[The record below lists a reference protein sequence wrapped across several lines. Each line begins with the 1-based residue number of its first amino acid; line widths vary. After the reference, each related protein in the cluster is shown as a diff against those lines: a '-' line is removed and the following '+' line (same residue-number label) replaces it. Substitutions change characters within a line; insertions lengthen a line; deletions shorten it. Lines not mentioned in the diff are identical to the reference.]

1 MKTLVLGNVFV
12 DVIVNVDALP
22 KTGDD
27 IMCNKQLIS
36 IGGCAYNV
44 ATVLKNFEVEHDLIS
59 PVGNGIYGEII
70 REELEKNDYK
80 KYITDD
86 SGDNGYCLCL
96 VEKDGERSFITIRGI
111 ESTYKSKWLED
122 IDSSEYDNIY
132 VSGYEMEGESGV
144 IISNWLLKQKDKTLF
159 FAPGPRINYIQKK
172 TMEKI
177 LTLNPILH
185 LNDDEAL
192 KYTNKSNIMDA
203 AKEINRLT
211 LNSVFITLG
220 KDGVMYFNGNNYK
233 FIDGISTQ
241 VVNTIGAGDSHIGA
255 IIASYSKGCNYDEC
269 CYIANK
275 VASKVVGYEGSRFEY
290 KLYFK
295 DEYLMY
301 NYS

>member
-86 SGDNGYCLCL
+86 SSDNGYCLCL

-122 IDSSEYDNIY
+122 IDDSEYDNIY